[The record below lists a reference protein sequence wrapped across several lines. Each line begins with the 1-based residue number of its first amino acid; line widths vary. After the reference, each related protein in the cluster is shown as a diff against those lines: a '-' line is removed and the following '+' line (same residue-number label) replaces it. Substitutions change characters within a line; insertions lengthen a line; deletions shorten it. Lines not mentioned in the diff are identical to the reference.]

1 MNLVKKIWKQK
12 ALTPIVLKETDD
24 SFNTVTDLLNAIEN
38 EEILNI
44 AVTGPYG
51 SGKSSVLK
59 TFKERVGK
67 DVKILD
73 ISLATLDADSSLY
86 AEEETTTEE
95 KTTAEED
102 HGKEIKPTPT
112 AKQKEMLNRKIEFS
126 ILQQLVY
133 RKTLETLPFSRLR
146 KIRHFSKHTIQTM
159 AMYVV
164 GAVVLIAFALQVDF
178 MQIPL
183 FFQTFNIPNTAQ
195 NIISIVSMILLLTMM
210 YETVAYLIKNY
221 GGLRLEKISVGGNE
235 INIHDDG
242 SIFNRHLDEIL
253 YFFQCT
259 DYNVVIIE
267 DLDRFNTTD
276 IFLKLRELN
285 HLINKS
291 EMIGR
296 NIKFVYAVKDDMFK
310 DSSRSKFFDYIT
322 TVIPVITTS
331 NSKDMLKR
339 ALKELGHDKEVGDDD
354 IRDIAFHID
363 DMRLLYNIVN
373 EYHQYTQ
380 RLDKSGQFLESKKM
394 LAMMTVKNYYPHDF
408 SELHNRRGKL
418 YKALCAQTKRK
429 FVDIA
434 INKRLAEREK
444 HAEEQLAAYDATCHL
459 QEKELRLAY
468 LVAIYDELTHGT
480 YAIIMDNTEY
490 QLSQIADDANLFE
503 KLISKDEVVY
513 ICNNYN
519 YRNHRDSK
527 DLDFRN
533 IEKKVNEHFT
543 YHQRLEQIGRDRGQ
557 LEKNIQDILLEKQ
570 RIGAYTISE
579 LLEKFD
585 LYNDEC
591 FKSMNLS
598 GMEEDFVRHGL
609 VAEDYNDYITYF
621 YPDIMSLADHQ
632 LCLDMK
638 LNRKSAYDSPI
649 DNIKLLLQELP
660 VTALRY
666 ESVWNFHILDYI
678 LKHPLLYD
686 KILNLIGET
695 LVSKDSAN
703 FLYQYC
709 LFNENGANK
718 IVGLCVK
725 KDGKSMWEKF
735 YSTEEKEKNT
745 LLALWLRNCTTE
757 HIDELQHLWLKQNYD
772 FIASIYTLLSKETQV
787 YVTTKVD
794 YDELTNTNPKML
806 ELVIENGCYV
816 LNEHN
821 MPIVVNK
828 KHAKDNITKLE
839 GLEEMKWAVKL
850 ELVTISWHNVYNFF
864 KESDNVVSDE
874 LIKWIENNIQKLC
887 KDDNYKI
894 DSYSDLFQSLYEVSN
909 FSDAVYKKLCKLVYW
924 SVDLTNAVLD
934 LPISKLRMLVQ
945 FGAFEYNLDTLK
957 SLHEKDA
964 ILSCEYIFFY
974 KKDHLSEMLKVGI
987 MNSSLA
993 EALLIHT
1000 GFDTQEYEMIVGAL
1014 TYDDVPVT
1022 IVIANKI
1029 CALQA
1034 TQFCECDEDLLY
1046 DAINLCEDEHDAV
1059 FTAGRLI
1066 TEKGDDESVI
1076 NTIISKLPDVYHALS
1091 ERDKQI
1097 KLRNTDYNRFLVE
1110 KLKDADYISSY
1121 EIKKKGI
1128 VVNTKQE
1135 N

>member
-1 MNLVKKIWKQK
+1 MNLFNKNWKQK
-12 ALTPIVLKETDD
+12 ALTPIVLKDTDE
-24 SFNTVTDLLNAIEN
+24 SFNTVNDLLNAIAN
-38 EEILNI
+38 DDILNI

-51 SGKSSVLK
+51 SGKSSVIK
-59 TFKERVGK
+59 TFKEQVNK

-73 ISLATLDADSSLY
+73 ISLATLDADASLY
-86 AEEETTTEE
+86 AAENTTTAGDPER
-95 KTTAEED
+95 D
-102 HGKEIKPTPT
+102 NQQPTIT
-112 AKQKEMLNRKIEFS
+112 AKQKEILNRKIEFS

-164 GAVVLIAFALQVDF
+164 GAAVLIAFALQLDF

-183 FFQTFNIPNTAQ
+183 FYKTFDVPVTAQ
-195 NIISIVSMILLLTMM
+195 HVISLLSIILLLTMM
-210 YETVAYLIKNY
+210 YETVAYIIKNY
-221 GGLRLEKISVGGNE
+221 GGLRLQRISVGGNE
-235 INIHDDG
+235 IDIHDDG
-242 SIFNRHLDEIL
+242 SIFNRYLDEIL

-285 HLINKS
+285 YLINKS
-291 EMIGR
+291 EIIGR
-296 NIKFVYAVKDDMFK
+296 TIKFIYAVKDDMFK
-310 DSSRSKFFDYIT
+310 DSFRSKFFDYIT
-322 TVIPVITTS
+322 TVIPVITTT

-339 ALKELGHDKEVGDDD
+339 ALKEQGHEGEVADDD

-380 RLDKSGQFLESKKM
+380 RLDKNGQHLEAKKM
-394 LAMMTVKNYYPHDF
+394 LAMMTVKNYHPHDF
-408 SELHNRRGKL
+408 SELHNRKGRL
-418 YKALCAQTKRK
+418 YDILSPLTKRK

-434 INKRLAEREK
+434 INKRLAERIK
-444 HAEEQLAAYDATCHL
+444 QAEEQLAAYDATCHL
-459 QEKELRLAY
+459 KEKELRLAY
-468 LVAIYDELTHGT
+468 LVAIYEKFPNGT
-480 YAIIMDNTEY
+480 FAIIVDNTDY
-490 QLSQIADDANLFE
+490 TLSQIADDAGLFE
-503 KLISKDEVVY
+503 KLISKDNIHY
-513 ICNNYN
+513 KYSNRYYNNTIDN
-519 YRNHRDSK
+519 QNI
-527 DLDFRN
+527 DFHD
-533 IEKKVNEHFT
+533 IEKTVNEHFT
-543 YHQRLEQIGRDRGQ
+543 YHQRVEQIGRNRDR
-557 LEKNIQDILLEKQ
+557 LENEVQNTKLEKQ
-570 RIGAYTISE
+570 RIGTYTISE
-579 LLEKFD
+579 LLEMFN
-585 LYNDEC
+585 LYEDEC
-591 FKSMNLS
+591 FKSIGLS
-598 GMEEDFVRHGL
+598 DMEEDFVRHGL
-609 VAEDYNDYITYF
+609 IAEDYNDYIAYF

-638 LNRKSAYDSPI
+638 LNRKPPYDSSI
-649 DNIKLLLQELP
+649 DNIELFLKELP
-660 VTALRY
+660 ETALRY

-678 LKHPLLYD
+678 VMHPLSWD
-686 KILNLIGET
+686 KTLRLIIEA
-695 LVSKDSAN
+695 LVLKSSAN
-703 FLYQYC
+703 FLYQYSQY
-709 LFNENGANK
+709 NENGAHA
-718 IVGLCVK
+718 IVGLCMK
-725 KDGKSMWEKF
+725 NDWESMWEKF
-735 YSTEEKEKNT
+735 YSTKEKEKRT
-745 LLALWLRNCTTE
+745 LLSLWLRNCKTE
-757 HIDELQHLWLKQNYD
+757 YIDEPRHMWLKQNYD
-772 FIASIYTLLSKETQV
+772 FIASIYTLLPKETQV

-794 YDELTNTNPKML
+794 YDELTNKDPKML

-821 MPIVVNK
+821 MTFVVNK
-828 KHAKDNITKLE
+828 KHAKDDITKLE
-839 GLEEMKWAVKL
+839 GLEEMKLAVQL

-864 KESDNVVSDE
+864 KESDNAVSDE
-874 LIKWIENNIQKLC
+874 LIKWIENNIQELS

-909 FSDAVYKKLCKLVYW
+909 FSDAVYKKLCELEYW
-924 SVDLTNAVLD
+924 SVDLTNTVLD

-964 ILSCEYIFFY
+964 ILSCEYMFFY

-987 MNSSLA
+987 INSSLA

-1022 IVIANKI
+1022 RVIANKI

-1034 TQFCECDEDLLY
+1034 TQFSVCDEDILY

-1066 TEKGDDESVI
+1066 TEKGDDESEI
-1076 NTIISKLPDVYHALS
+1076 NTIISNLPDVYHALS

-1097 KLRNTDYNRFLVE
+1097 KLRNTDYNRFLVQT
-1110 KLKDADYISSY
+1110 LNDADYISSY
-1121 EIKKKGI
+1121 STNKELII
-1128 VVNTKQE
+1128 VTTKQE
-1135 N
+1135 D

>member
-86 AEEETTTEE
+86 AEE

-183 FFQTFNIPNTAQ
+183 FFQTFNIPNSAQ

-339 ALKELGHDKEVGDDD
+339 ALRELGHDKEVGDDD

-380 RLDKSGQFLESKKM
+380 RLDKSGQLLESKKM

-429 FVDIA
+429 FIDIA

-444 HAEEQLAAYDATCHL
+444 HAEEQFAIYNATCHL
-459 QEKELRLAY
+459 QERELRLAY
-468 LVAIYDELTHGT
+468 LVAIYEELTHGT
-480 YAIIMDNTEY
+480 YAIIVDDTEY
-490 QLSQIADDANLFE
+490 QLSQIADDAGLFE
-503 KLISKDEVVY
+503 KLISKDEVY
-513 ICNNYN
+513 YMYSDYYNNKQ
-519 YRNHRDSK
+519 K
-527 DLDFRN
+527 DNKNISFQY
-533 IEKKVNEHFT
+533 IEKKVNQHFT
-543 YHQRLEQIGRDRGQ
+543 YHQRLEQIGRDRGK
-557 LEKNIQDILLEKQ
+557 LEKDVQDILLEKQ
-570 RIGAYTISE
+570 RIGTYTISE

-585 LYNDEC
+585 LYDDEC

-598 GMEEDFVRHGL
+598 DMEEDFVRHGL

-666 ESVWNFHILDYI
+666 ESAWNFHILDYI

-703 FLYQYC
+703 FLYQYY
-709 LFNENGANK
+709 LFNENEANK

-735 YSTEEKEKNT
+735 YSTEEEEKNT

-757 HIDELQHLWLKQNYD
+757 HIDKLQHLWLKQNYD

-794 YDELTNTNPKML
+794 YDELTNKDPKML

-828 KHAKDNITKLE
+828 KHAQDDITKLE
-839 GLEEMKWAVKL
+839 GLEEMKLAIQL
-850 ELVTISWHNVYNFF
+850 ELVIISWHNVYNFF
-864 KESDNVVSDE
+864 KESDNTVSDE
-874 LIKWIENNIQKLC
+874 LIKWIEHNIQELC

-909 FSDAVYKKLCKLVYW
+909 FSDAVYKKLGKLEYW

-974 KKDHLSEMLKVGI
+974 KKDHLSEMLEAGI

-1000 GFDTQEYEMIVGAL
+1000 GFDTQEYEIIVGAL

-1022 IVIANKI
+1022 RVIANKI

-1034 TQFCECDEDLLY
+1034 TQFSVCDEDILY

-1066 TEKGDDESVI
+1066 TEKEDDESVI
-1076 NTIISKLPDVYHALS
+1076 NTIISNLPDVYHALS

-1110 KLKDADYISSY
+1110 KLKDTDYISLYS
-1121 EIKKKGI
+1121 IKKKEI

-1135 N
+1135 I

>member
-1 MNLVKKIWKQK
+1 MNLVNKNWKQK
-12 ALTPIVLKETDD
+12 ALTPIVLKDTDE
-24 SFNTVTDLLNAIEN
+24 SFNTVNDLLNAIAN
-38 EEILNI
+38 DDILNI

-51 SGKSSVLK
+51 SGKSSVIK
-59 TFKERVGK
+59 TFKEQVNK

-73 ISLATLDADSSLY
+73 ISLATLDADASLY
-86 AEEETTTEE
+86 AAENTTTAGDPERD
-95 KTTAEED
+95 KQQ
-102 HGKEIKPTPT
+102 PTIT
-112 AKQKEMLNRKIEFS
+112 AKQKEILNRKIEFS

-164 GAVVLIAFALQVDF
+164 GAAVLIAFALQLDF

-183 FFQTFNIPNTAQ
+183 FYKTFDVPVTAQ
-195 NIISIVSMILLLTMM
+195 HVIRLLSIILLLTMM
-210 YETVAYLIKNY
+210 YETVAYIIKNY
-221 GGLRLEKISVGGNE
+221 GGLRLQRISVGGNE
-235 INIHDDG
+235 IDIHDDG
-242 SIFNRHLDEIL
+242 SIFNRYLDEIL

-285 HLINKS
+285 YLINKS

-296 NIKFVYAVKDDMFK
+296 TIKFIYAVKDDMFK

-322 TVIPVITTS
+322 TVIPVITTT

-339 ALKELGHDKEVGDDD
+339 ALRELGHDKEVGDDD

-380 RLDKSGQFLESKKM
+380 RLDKSGQLLESKKM

-418 YKALCAQTKRK
+418 YKVLCAQTKRK

-444 HAEEQLAAYDATCHL
+444 HAEEQLAIYNATCHL

-468 LVAIYDELTHGT
+468 LVAIYEKLPVGT
-480 YAIIMDNTEY
+480 FAIIVDGTDY
-490 QLSQIADDANLFE
+490 TLSQIADDAGLFE
-503 KLISKDEVVY
+503 KLISKDNIHY
-513 ICNNYN
+513 KYSNRYYNNTIDN
-519 YRNHRDSK
+519 QNI
-527 DLDFRN
+527 DFHD
-533 IEKKVNEHFT
+533 IEKTVNEHFT
-543 YHQRLEQIGRDRGQ
+543 YHQRVEQIGRDRDR
-557 LEKNIQDILLEKQ
+557 LENEVQNTKLEKQ
-570 RIGAYTISE
+570 RIGTYTISE
-579 LLEKFD
+579 LLEMFN
-585 LYNDEC
+585 LYEDEC
-591 FKSMNLS
+591 FKGIGLS
-598 GMEEDFVRHGL
+598 DMEEDFVRHGFI
-609 VAEDYNDYITYF
+609 AEDYNDYIAYF

-638 LNRKSAYDSPI
+638 LNRKPPYDSSI
-649 DNIKLLLQELP
+649 DNIELFLKELP
-660 VTALRY
+660 ETALRY

-678 LKHPLLYD
+678 VMHPLSWD
-686 KILNLIGET
+686 KTLRLIVET
-695 LVSKDSAN
+695 LVLKSSAN
-703 FLYQYC
+703 FLYQYSQY
-709 LFNENGANK
+709 NENGANA
-718 IVGLCVK
+718 IVGLCMK
-725 KDGKSMWEKF
+725 NDWESMWEKF
-735 YSTEEKEKNT
+735 YSTKEEEKRT
-745 LLALWLRNCTTE
+745 LLSLWLRNCKTE
-757 HIDELQHLWLKQNYD
+757 YIDEPRHMWLKQNYD
-772 FIASIYTLLSKETQV
+772 FIASIYTLLPKETQV

-794 YDELTNTNPKML
+794 YDELTNKDPKML

-821 MPIVVNK
+821 MTIVVNK
-828 KHAKDNITKLE
+828 KHAKDDITKLE
-839 GLEEMKWAVKL
+839 GLEEMKLAVQL

-864 KESDNVVSDE
+864 KESDNAVSDE
-874 LIKWIENNIQKLC
+874 LIKWIENNIQELC

-909 FSDAVYKKLCKLVYW
+909 FSDAVYKKLCKLEYW

-964 ILSCEYIFFY
+964 ILSCEYMFFY

-987 MNSSLA
+987 INSSLA

-1022 IVIANKI
+1022 RVIANKI

-1034 TQFCECDEDLLY
+1034 TQFSVCDEDILY

-1066 TEKGDDESVI
+1066 TEKGDDESEI
-1076 NTIISKLPDVYHALS
+1076 NTIISNLPDVYHALS

-1097 KLRNTDYNRFLVE
+1097 KLRNTDYNRFLVQT
-1110 KLKDADYISSY
+1110 LNDADYISSY
-1121 EIKKKGI
+1121 STNKEHII
-1128 VVNTKQE
+1128 VTTKQE
-1135 N
+1135 D

>member
-86 AEEETTTEE
+86 AEEDTTAEEKTTTEE
-95 KTTAEED
+95 G
-102 HGKEIKPTPT
+102 HGKDIIKPTPT

-221 GGLRLEKISVGGNE
+221 GGLRLQKISVGGNE

-339 ALKELGHDKEVGDDD
+339 ALRELGHDKEVGDDD

-380 RLDKSGQFLESKKM
+380 RLDKSGQLLESKKM

-418 YKALCAQTKRK
+418 YKALCAQTKK
-429 FVDIA
+429 
-434 INKRLAEREK
+434 
-444 HAEEQLAAYDATCHL
+444 
-459 QEKELRLAY
+459 
-468 LVAIYDELTHGT
+468 
-480 YAIIMDNTEY
+480 
-490 QLSQIADDANLFE
+490 NL
-503 KLISKDEVVY
+503 LISQL
-513 ICNNYN
+513 I
-519 YRNHRDSK
+519 K
-527 DLDFRN
+527 DLQ
-533 IEKKVNEHFT
+533 K
-543 YHQRLEQIGRDRGQ
+543 G
-557 LEKNIQDILLEKQ
+557 KN
-570 RIGAYTISE
+570 
-579 LLEKFD
+579 
-585 LYNDEC
+585 
-591 FKSMNLS
+591 M
-598 GMEEDFVRHGL
+598 
-609 VAEDYNDYITYF
+609 
-621 YPDIMSLADHQ
+621 
-632 LCLDMK
+632 
-638 LNRKSAYDSPI
+638 
-649 DNIKLLLQELP
+649 
-660 VTALRY
+660 
-666 ESVWNFHILDYI
+666 
-678 LKHPLLYD
+678 
-686 KILNLIGET
+686 
-695 LVSKDSAN
+695 
-703 FLYQYC
+703 
-709 LFNENGANK
+709 
-718 IVGLCVK
+718 
-725 KDGKSMWEKF
+725 
-735 YSTEEKEKNT
+735 
-745 LLALWLRNCTTE
+745 LRNN
-757 HIDELQHLWLKQNYD
+757 LL
-772 FIASIYTLLSKETQV
+772 FI
-787 YVTTKVD
+787 
-794 YDELTNTNPKML
+794 MR
-806 ELVIENGCYV
+806 LVIFRREN
-816 LNEHN
+816 
-821 MPIVVNK
+821 
-828 KHAKDNITKLE
+828 
-839 GLEEMKWAVKL
+839 
-850 ELVTISWHNVYNFF
+850 
-864 KESDNVVSDE
+864 
-874 LIKWIENNIQKLC
+874 
-887 KDDNYKI
+887 
-894 DSYSDLFQSLYEVSN
+894 
-909 FSDAVYKKLCKLVYW
+909 
-924 SVDLTNAVLD
+924 
-934 LPISKLRMLVQ
+934 
-945 FGAFEYNLDTLK
+945 
-957 SLHEKDA
+957 
-964 ILSCEYIFFY
+964 
-974 KKDHLSEMLKVGI
+974 
-987 MNSSLA
+987 
-993 EALLIHT
+993 
-1000 GFDTQEYEMIVGAL
+1000 
-1014 TYDDVPVT
+1014 
-1022 IVIANKI
+1022 
-1029 CALQA
+1029 
-1034 TQFCECDEDLLY
+1034 
-1046 DAINLCEDEHDAV
+1046 
-1059 FTAGRLI
+1059 
-1066 TEKGDDESVI
+1066 
-1076 NTIISKLPDVYHALS
+1076 
-1091 ERDKQI
+1091 
-1097 KLRNTDYNRFLVE
+1097 
-1110 KLKDADYISSY
+1110 
-1121 EIKKKGI
+1121 
-1128 VVNTKQE
+1128 
-1135 N
+1135 

>member
-1 MNLVKKIWKQK
+1 MNLAKKIWKQK

-59 TFKERVGK
+59 TFKERVGE

-95 KTTAEED
+95 KTTAEEY
-102 HGKEIKPTPT
+102 HGKDIKPTPT

-178 MQIPL
+178 MQIP
-183 FFQTFNIPNTAQ
+183 FQTFNIPNTAQ
-195 NIISIVSMILLLTMM
+195 NIISIVSMVLLLTMM

-221 GGLRLEKISVGGNE
+221 GGLRLQKISVGGNE

-322 TVIPVITTS
+322 TVIPVITTT

-339 ALKELGHDKEVGDDD
+339 ALRELGHDKEVGDDD

-380 RLDKSGQFLESKKM
+380 RLDKSGQLLESKKM

-418 YKALCAQTKRK
+418 YKALSAQTKRK

-444 HAEEQLAAYDATCHL
+444 HAEEQLAIYNATCHL
-459 QEKELRLAY
+459 QERELRLAY
-468 LVAIYDELTHGT
+468 LVAIYEELTHGT
-480 YAIIMDNTEY
+480 YAIIVDDTEY

-503 KLISKDEVVY
+503 KLISKDEVFY
-513 ICNNYN
+513 KFKDYYN
-519 YRNHRDSK
+519 RDNESSK
-527 DLDFRN
+527 TIDFHE
-533 IEKKVNEHFT
+533 IEKKVNQHFT
-543 YHQRLEQIGRDRGQ
+543 YHQRLEQIGRDRGK
-557 LEKNIQDILLEKQ
+557 LEKDVQDILLEKQ
-570 RIGAYTISE
+570 RIGTYTISE

-598 GMEEDFVRHGL
+598 DMEEDFVRHGL

-638 LNRKSAYDSPI
+638 LNRKPAYDSTI
-649 DNIKLLLQELP
+649 DNIGLFLKELP

-666 ESVWNFHILDYI
+666 ESAWNFHILDYI

-772 FIASIYTLLSKETQV
+772 FIASIYTLLSEETQV
-787 YVTTKVD
+787 YVTTEVD
-794 YDELTNTNPKML
+794 YDELTNTDPKML

-828 KHAKDNITKLE
+828 KHAKDDITKLE
-839 GLEEMKWAVKL
+839 GMEEMNLAVQL

-864 KESDNVVSDE
+864 KENDNAISDE
-874 LIKWIENNIQKLC
+874 LIKWIENNIQELC

-894 DSYSDLFQSLYEVSN
+894 DRYSDLFQSLYEVSN
-909 FSDAVYKKLCKLVYW
+909 FSDAVYKKLCKLEYW

-934 LPISKLRMLVQ
+934 LPFSKLRMLVQ

-974 KKDHLSEMLKVGI
+974 KKDHLSEMLEAGI

-1000 GFDTQEYEMIVGAL
+1000 GFDIQEYEMIVGAL

-1022 IVIANKI
+1022 GVIANKI

-1034 TQFCECDEDLLY
+1034 TQFSVCDEDILY

-1076 NTIISKLPDVYHALS
+1076 NTIISNLPDVYHALS

-1110 KLKDADYISSY
+1110 KLKYADYISLYS
-1121 EIKKKGI
+1121 IKKKEI